1 MAAKKGTKR
10 VVKVR
15 PPINFAKVTATRV
28 EGIEMARMRPT
39 RGERDDEQKQV
50 DKLVEAAWNEWRSAG
65 SPVKWEDQPGTFLS
79 VPQAQ
84 LETLQWRVRRA
95 GTFMAL
101 KIRFGRIET
110 VKGTDGVYSQ
120 VVFVAT
126 DRPAGEIPDT
136 VDDEDLSD
144 SEVEWLNVWSQT
156 RFGADFESLD
166 PAQRDAALEALE
178 VAEATPG
185 DGGPAQE
192 PASQVL
198 AEGK

>member
-1 MAAKKGTKR
+1 
-10 VVKVR
+10 
-15 PPINFAKVTATRV
+15 
-28 EGIEMARMRPT
+28 
-39 RGERDDEQKQV
+39 
-50 DKLVEAAWNEWRSAG
+50 
-65 SPVKWEDQPGTFLS
+65 
-79 VPQAQ
+79 
-84 LETLQWRVRRA
+84 VRRA